1 MSVQIIKWIILL
13 FVTGNCLSETCKAND
28 ASKVCLPVQSC
39 TTIINQADNML
50 ASLVSFLHFNAGDLT
65 EEHTKKMPDK
75 KAFIRLFT
83 QARHN
88 KIQSPAEDPLNKF
101 IPRQAVFTGPDHTDG
116 DSSVF

>member
-75 KAFIRLFT
+75 KAFTGYLLRPGIIKYNHR
-83 QARHN
+83 Q
-88 KIQSPAEDPLNKF
+88 KIP
-101 IPRQAVFTGPDHTDG
+101 
-116 DSSVF
+116 

>member
-101 IPRQAVFTGPDHTDG
+101 IPRQIKKCRLETDG

>member
-1 MSVQIIKWIILL
+1 
-13 FVTGNCLSETCKAND
+13 
-28 ASKVCLPVQSC
+28 
-39 TTIINQADNML
+39 ML

-101 IPRQAVFTGPDHTDG
+101 IPRQAVFTGPEADFEGKSKTIG
-116 DSSVF
+116 YRPRRCADSFK